1 MSDAFRCSVLL
12 RIAKSHTAIP
22 AAASTRM
29 TTTINATILDPEK
42 KLDDLDEEAG
52 DEVTVG
58 GVTGFGLFGGGGGG
72 AYGGGVYGGGG
83 GACWL
88 S

>member
-1 MSDAFRCSVLL
+1 
-12 RIAKSHTAIP
+12 
-22 AAASTRM
+22 M
-29 TTTINATILDPEK
+29 TTTINATILEPDK

-72 AYGGGVYGGGG
+72 GGGAYGGGVNGGGG

-88 S
+88 N

>member
-1 MSDAFRCSVLL
+1 
-12 RIAKSHTAIP
+12 
-22 AAASTRM
+22 M
-29 TTTINATILDPEK
+29 TTTTNAAIFEPVK
-42 KLDDLDEEAG
+42 KLDDLDEDSG
-52 DEVTVG
+52 D
-58 GVTGFGLFGGGGGG
+58 GVTFGGGTDFGLFGGGGG